1 MVSPWCVFS
10 IGRPGNQAELL
21 KSCHSR
27 TWDNGHTEIKEI
39 TFKHTK
45 KLYYYYCCDWT
56 PTEHW
61 TGSLERWWVL
71 HPWRYFKLGPQQYA
85 QVHPAL
91 SKGYRNG
98 QYPESPPTLA
108 VLWFCEE
115 IWFVLAAIHFRIA
128 SVCSFFL
135 QSYTAGQVVVTSFLP
150 ILSPFSFQRISKENP
165 NQPLKSW
172 PYSVSLKKDTFQL
185 QFQIHTQ
192 FTHSASSVIKQ
203 DWEKMLSSLAAQRTT
218 LIQLRI
224 LFGWK

>member
-1 MVSPWCVFS
+1 M
-10 IGRPGNQAELL
+10 
-21 KSCHSR
+21 
-27 TWDNGHTEIKEI
+27 
-39 TFKHTK
+39 
-45 KLYYYYCCDWT
+45 
-56 PTEHW
+56 TEHRLN
-61 TGSLERWWVL
+61 TEQV
-71 HPWRYFKLGPQQYA
+71 PWRDGGFFILGDISNL
-85 QVHPAL
+85 AL
-91 SKGYRNG
+91 SNMLKFTLPWARDRNG